1 MNFKDLNINLPKIN
15 IPKIDIPKMNLPNF
29 NENMINIDM
38 SGIFESQYR
47 KNNPSSYL
55 FDRIMEQI
63 KIFEEN
69 LDENHEI
76 GGALISSN
84 YNTFYITKVKS
95 SNPDMIIFYGKT
107 ENGPVQILQHI
118 SQINISLI
126 SLKKQKEHK
135 EARRIGF
142 DLD

>member
-1 MNFKDLNINLPKIN
+1 MEDFKFNLLQIK
-15 IPKIDIPKMNLPNF
+15 LP
-29 NENMINIDM
+29 DM
-38 SGIFESQYR
+38 TAIYEYEFS

-76 GGALISSN
+76 WWALISSN
-84 YNTFYITKVKS
+84 YNTFYITKVENS
-95 SNPDMIIFYGKT
+95 DPDMIIFYWET
-107 ENGPVQILQHI
+107 ENWPVQILQHI

-135 EARRIGF
+135 EARRIWF